1 VGEAELEMLVRF
13 SLMEVP
19 MSLTPQTS
27 DPVPTATARVAKAAF
42 PQGHVYMQMR
52 DTCGAFYTEDAFAP
66 LCSPRGQP
74 GMAPAC

>member
-1 VGEAELEMLVRF
+1 
-13 SLMEVP
+13 
-19 MSLTPQTS
+19 MSLTPQTF